1 MSNEQKKGARSQEL
15 ETIRILINQNEAGGG
30 TLKILGPGIAIAR
43 EAERLMMHTMKAAQ
57 DSPTKG
63 QVTVIEARSQAPVE
77 TTKLPSA
84 GKSKLDLLPSWKKLP
99 AKEKLAVLLN
109 HFPGLTDKL
118 IEALETDR
126 FIVTLS
132 FQKKYK
138 PDDPNDLQHFYCRQ
152 GYPVNDVIPS
162 LRHVAADFAGKEMP
176 NAEVGGEG
184 WH

>member
-63 QVTVIEARSQAPVE
+63 QVTVIEARSQQLQ
-77 TTKLPSA
+77 TRKLQALNKTEILTAMLA
-84 GKSKLDLLPSWKKLP
+84 G
-99 AKEKLAVLLN
+99 
-109 HFPGLTDKL
+109 HPGLADKL
-118 IEALETDR
+118 IEALETER
-126 FIVTLS
+126 FLLTLS

-138 PDDPNDLQHFYCRQ
+138 PDDPNDLQHFWLRQ
-152 GYPVNDVIPS
+152 GYQVNDVIPS